1 MVEPYGL
8 LLALLG
14 CVVAALPAGIG
25 SALGIKY
32 VATVASGV
40 LAEDPKKFGSLFVLV
55 ALPGTQGFYGFLGAF
70 LAIMKLGI
78 LGDLATI
85 TVAQGWQLLV
95 ACVPVGIAGLVTA
108 ILQGKVCAAGAELV
122 AKRASE
128 GAKGIIFG
136 ALVETYA
143 VLGLLATIF
152 LQMGVKVG
160 S

>member
-1 MVEPYGL
+1 MVDPIG
-8 LLALLG
+8 LALALFG
-14 CVVAALPAGIG
+14 CVLAAVPAGIG
-25 SALGIKY
+25 SAMGIRL
-32 VATVASGV
+32 VADVASGV

-78 LGDLATI
+78 LGTLAPI
-85 TVAQGWQLLV
+85 TFWQGAQLCL
-95 ACVPVGIAGLVTA
+95 ACIPVGVAGYVTA
-108 ILQGKVCAAGAELV
+108 IWQGKVCAAGAELV

-152 LQMGVKVG
+152 LQMGVKIG
-160 S
+160 T

>member
-1 MVEPYGL
+1 MTDGL
-8 LLALLG
+8 MWALLG
-14 CVVAALPAGIG
+14 CVAAALPAGIG
-25 SALGIKY
+25 SAFGIKY

-70 LAIMKLGI
+70 LAIMKLG
-78 LGDLATI
+78 LLADPVSVT
-85 TVAQGWQLLV
+85 TAQGLQMFA
-95 ACVPVGIAGLVTA
+95 ACLPVGFAGLVTA
-108 ILQGKVCAAGAELV
+108 MMQGKVCAAGAELV

-160 S
+160 A

>member
-1 MVEPYGL
+1 VVDPIGL
-8 LLALLG
+8 AIALLG
-14 CVVAALPAGIG
+14 CVVAAVPAGIG
-25 SALGIKY
+25 SAMGIKL
-32 VATVASGV
+32 VANVASGV

-70 LAIMKLGI
+70 LTIMKLGI
-78 LGDLATI
+78 LGTLVPI
-85 TVAQGWQLLV
+85 TLWQGIQILI
-95 ACVPVGIAGLVTA
+95 ACVPVGVAGYVTA
-108 ILQGKVCAAGAELV
+108 IWQGKVCAAGAELV

-152 LQMGVKVG
+152 LLMGVKIGV
-160 S
+160 

>member
-1 MVEPYGL
+1 VVEPYGL

-32 VATVASGV
+32 VASVASGV

-78 LGDLATI
+78 LGDLAPI

-95 ACVPVGIAGLVTA
+95 ACVPVGIAGMITA
-108 ILQGKVCAAGAELV
+108 ILQGKVCSAGAELV

-160 S
+160 G

>member
-8 LLALLG
+8 MWALLG
-14 CVVAALPAGIG
+14 CAAAAIPAGIG
-25 SALGIKY
+25 SALGIRY
-32 VATVASGV
+32 AATVASGV

-78 LGDLATI
+78 LGELVPI
-85 TVAQGWQLLV
+85 TVAQGWQMFV
-95 ACVPVGIAGLVTA
+95 ACLPVGFAGLVTA
-108 ILQGKVCAAGAELV
+108 IMQGKVCAAGAELV

-160 S
+160 A

>member
-1 MVEPYGL
+1 MVDPIGL
-8 LLALLG
+8 AIALAG
-14 CVVAALPAGIG
+14 CAVAALPAGIG
-25 SALGIKY
+25 SALGIKH
-32 VATVASGV
+32 VAVVASGV
-40 LAEDPKKFGSLFVLV
+40 LAEDPKKFGSLFVLI

-78 LGDLATI
+78 LGDLAPI
-85 TVAQGWQLLV
+85 TLWQGVQMFA
-95 ACVPVGIAGLVTA
+95 ACIPVGFAGLVTA
-108 ILQGKVCAAGAELV
+108 IQQGKVCAAGAELV

-160 S
+160 G

>member
-8 LLALLG
+8 MWALLG
-14 CVVAALPAGIG
+14 CVAAALPAGIG
-25 SALGIKY
+25 SAMGINY
-32 VATVASGV
+32 VASVASGV

-78 LGDLATI
+78 LGTLNPI
-85 TVAQGWQLLV
+85 TVAQGLQIFV
-95 ACVPVGIAGLVTA
+95 ACLPVGFAGLVTA
-108 ILQGKVCAAGAELV
+108 IYQGKVCAAGAELV
-122 AKRASE
+122 AKRPSE

-160 S
+160 V